1 MTIYERIE
9 ALTQSVE
16 LLASRRQDLEKKWDG
31 RMLKMTEI
39 LESLN
44 DTTKRMSRLIEIH
57 EQRLDDH
64 ARRIDGLEN
73 K

>member
-1 MTIYERIE
+1 MTIDERIE

-16 LLASRRQDLEKKWDG
+16 QLAGMRQDLEKKWDG
-31 RMLKMTEI
+31 RMLKMAEI

-44 DTTKRMSRLIEIH
+44 DTTKRMGRLIEIH
-57 EQRLDDH
+57 EGRLDDH
-64 ARRIDGLEN
+64 ERRIDDLED